1 MVGMMRTWPGIPVK
15 GPQAMLRTHSTSS
28 QLDLF
33 DPFLPEE
40 MKGLPADSGA
50 VDEFLDDERFF
61 APYRAHFDPVWGR
74 PSVPIE
80 TYLQKLIRFR
90 TLWERWDA

>member
-1 MVGMMRTWPGIPVK
+1 
-15 GPQAMLRTHSTSS
+15 
-28 QLDLF
+28 LDLF